1 MEVAGEEIA
10 SKEIAGKE
18 CASKEIASKAG
29 IKEKLN
35 VTMVVKCH
43 RIILTYYL

>member
-1 MEVAGEEIA
+1 MEVAGKEIA
-10 SKEIAGKE
+10 SKEMAGKE